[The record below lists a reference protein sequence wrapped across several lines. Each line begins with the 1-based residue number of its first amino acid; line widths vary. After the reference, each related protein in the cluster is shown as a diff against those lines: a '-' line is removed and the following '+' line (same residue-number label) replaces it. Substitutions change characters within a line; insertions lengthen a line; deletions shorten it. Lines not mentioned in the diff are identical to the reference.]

1 MAPAGPRKRVNPNA
15 PNAPNAPNEAGE
27 LAPASQTSPVDCD
40 ASAETR
46 TLDNKNDK
54 NDNRASWYTR
64 SWPRKPKAPA
74 VTEVARESISA
85 EAALTPERNSSV
97 STPHNQNR
105 PVRSPSIGLTK
116 KIGGSTR
123 SLPAEVA
130 TTRINIAS
138 ISSPPAPDTSIS
150 NTNAE
155 GDTQHS
161 IGGGSAPVLPTVSTD
176 AQNGQVTKEL
186 DDTVDTV
193 PDGNQDEKTNQNTPQ
208 TQTSGWLGWIPLPRI
223 GGESSPKPGQADQP
237 ATIVGVAKQS
247 NKDEP
252 LIPRADDEE
261 TEQNDTEQPA
271 TAIEQTS
278 TAPED
283 PAPKKRAWL
292 QVWGGK
298 PASSQRAENWQNDSH
313 AQESRTSRDN
323 QIPAAESGDINLQTD
338 NKALLPDGNNDLTT
352 APSNAAPS
360 SSWFFW
366 YRDTQT
372 KPAGTS
378 CENLERTE
386 GSTSTTVYQDQP
398 SASITVSEPEPG
410 SVAADTP
417 AEAVLPSQQPKP
429 STKKTTSRTK
439 DTSPASSAAKI
450 SFPNQVLPTLKA
462 SFPVKERPSIIR
474 QLGSLLFYCNNP
486 EPRHV
491 TLTNDPPR
499 VKRAL
504 AIGVHGLF
512 PAPLIRTVLGQPTGT
527 SVKFST
533 MAAKA
538 IHSWTES
545 HGYSCEIQKI
555 ALEGEGRISERVDL
569 LWKLLLNYIEDIK
582 NADFILVACH
592 SQGVPVATILVAKL
606 IAFGCVSSARI
617 GICAMAGVNLGPF
630 PDYRSRWISGSAGEL
645 FDFANQQSK
654 VAQDHI
660 AALETA
666 LDFGVKIVYVGSID
680 DQLVS
685 LESSI
690 FATVSHPHIYRA
702 VFVDGRVHAPSF
714 LSQLVGFAMK
724 LRNLGISDHGLI
736 RELSSPLA
744 GSLYSGEGHSRL
756 YDDEALYRLAIEFTL
771 ETLLVPNAKLEINPP
786 SRSPNGNPYI
796 LPFAMR
802 GVLEEEYVRRELT
815 EETTELLKLFDDWK
829 PTSKVL
835 KDVKFRLEGIRSK
848 L

>member
-1 MAPAGPRKRVNPNA
+1 MAPAGPRKRVNPNV
-15 PNAPNAPNEAGE
+15 PNENGE
-27 LAPASQTSPVDCD
+27 PAAASQAGPVGSD
-40 ASAETR
+40 ASVETR
-46 TLDNKNDK
+46 TLDIKNV
-54 NDNRASWYTR
+54 NRTNWYNR

-97 STPHNQNR
+97 STPHNRSR
-105 PVRSPSIGLTK
+105 PVRPPSIGLAK
-116 KIGGSTR
+116 KIGGPTR

-138 ISSPPAPDTSIS
+138 IGSASVPDMSIS
-150 NTNAE
+150 DKIVE

-161 IGGGSAPVLPTVSTD
+161 ITTVPVPVLPTVSAD

-186 DDTVDTV
+186 DAVDTV
-193 PDGNQDEKTNQNTPQ
+193 LDSNQDEKTNQNPQ
-208 TQTSGWLGWIPLPRI
+208 PTRTSGWLGWIPLPRI
-223 GGESSPKPGQADQP
+223 GGESTPKPVQADQS
-237 ATIVGVAKQS
+237 ANAAGVAIQS

-252 LIPRADDEE
+252 LPRADDEE
-261 TEQNDTEQPA
+261 IEQND
-271 TAIEQTS
+271 IEQSTITIEQKS

-283 PAPKKRAWL
+283 PAPTKRAWFL
-292 QVWGGK
+292 WGSK
-298 PASSQRAENWQNDSH
+298 PTSSQQTENWQNESH
-313 AQESRTSRDN
+313 EQEGGTSADT
-323 QIPAAESGDINLQTD
+323 QTPAAESSDIDLQAD
-338 NKALLPDGNNDLTT
+338 NKAPPSDSNVDLTV
-352 APSNAAPS
+352 APSRAAPS

-366 YRDTQT
+366 YREVQT

-378 CENLERTE
+378 TENLERTE
-386 GSTSTTVYQDQP
+386 DSTGTAVYQNQT
-398 SASITVSEPEPG
+398 SASIRVSEPEPG
-410 SVAADTP
+410 SVATATP
-417 AEAVLPSQQPKP
+417 PEAVLPGQQPNS
-429 STKKTTSRTK
+429 STKKTTAPTK
-439 DTSPASSAAKI
+439 ERFPTSAMKI

-462 SFPVKERPSIIR
+462 SFPAPERPTIIR
-474 QLGSLLFYCNNP
+474 QLGSLLFSYTYP

-538 IHSWTES
+538 IYSWTES

-555 ALEGEGRISERVDL
+555 ALEGEGRVSERVDL
-569 LWKLLLNYIEDIK
+569 LWKLLLNHIKDIK
-582 NADFILVACH
+582 KADFILVACH
-592 SQGVPVATILVAKL
+592 SQGVPVATMLVAKL
-606 IAFGCVSSARI
+606 IAFGCVSSAHI

-630 PDYRSRWISGSAGEL
+630 PEYRSRWISGSAGEL
-645 FDFANQQSK
+645 FDFANQKSK
-654 VAQDHI
+654 VSQDHL

-666 LDFGVKIVYVGSID
+666 LNFGVKIVYVGSID

-690 FATVSHPHIYRA
+690 FATISHPHIYRA

-714 LSQLVGFAMK
+714 LSHLVGFAMK

-771 ETLLVPNAKLEINPP
+771 ETLPVPNAKLEIHTS
-786 SRSPNGNPYI
+786 SRSSNGNPYI

-802 GVLEEEYVRRELT
+802 GVLEEEYVRRELSD
-815 EETTELLKLFDDWK
+815 ETSELLKLFDDWK
-829 PTSKVL
+829 PSSKVL